1 MWNDKESSVDYLHF
15 EEIAFV
21 AKNILEDESLRST
34 SIGIFGSWGSGKSTV
49 LELIKNE
56 LNQKDEVI
64 IICFDAW
71 LYQNYSDAKT
81 SLLETIQR
89 TLEKEVSKVESIA
102 EDVKKLGKSIFKLKN
117 LLPLL
122 SIAFGTATSIATGG
136 VLPPISPAL
145 GSIETIIDNLEEQSS
160 DSEIVEDIR
169 KSFSEILNKLK
180 KNVIV
185 IVDNLDRCLPQ
196 KALETLE
203 AIRLFLFLPNTSFVI
218 AADVDMIK
226 ESLESVFHAD
236 SKHRNDYLDK
246 LIQFPIPVPKLGL
259 AEIRSYL
266 FMLFAE
272 SHKLPSEQRERLREK
287 LKVTVAA
294 YEVGELSPLKDI
306 LDCLDAEQQEKV
318 RPTFQM
324 CDSISVLLSK
334 FPTVASN
341 PRTIKR
347 LLNSFEMRKLISKN
361 QSINLEDEVI
371 MKLVLLEKIVSSQ
384 QMVNFYHLMKTD
396 YSAFEKDLKILEQ
409 GKESQISPEQTKAIE
424 NLFGRGKLEEVSDLI
439 VEWAGVPPHLSAS
452 PNIKLSAYLY
462 RKAMA
467 LQVQYQRLSDTSLE
481 AIRILSNTNVM
492 YSANAKE
499 IISRIPTNEIDSV
512 MDEVIKNI
520 NNSPSWTKMN
530 DVNGLCGAILLAEN
544 QPTVKEKLI
553 DFFTHIDKTKNNV
566 WIKTLIKR
574 LRGK

>member
-1 MWNDKESSVDYLHF
+1 MWTDKESSVDYLHF

-34 SIGIFGSWGSGKSTV
+34 SIGIFGSWGSGKSTI

-56 LNQKDEVI
+56 LSKKDDVI

-81 SLLETIQR
+81 SLLEIIQR
-89 TLEKEVSKVESIA
+89 KLEDEVGKDGALTET
-102 EDVKKLGKSIFKLKN
+102 VKSLGKSIFKLKN
-117 LLPLL
+117 LVPLL
-122 SIAFGTATSIATGG
+122 SLAYGSTVSLATGTVTPVIPS
-136 VLPPISPAL
+136 VLEQ
-145 GSIETIIDNLEEQSS
+145 IEKIVDNFGRQSS
-160 DSEIVEDIR
+160 DSKIIEDIR
-169 KSFSEILNKLK
+169 KDFSEILNKLK

-203 AIRLFLFLPNTSFVI
+203 AIRLFLFLPKTSFVI
-218 AADVDMIK
+218 SADVDMIK

-272 SHKLPSEQRERLREK
+272 SHKLPPVQRERLREK

-318 RPTFQM
+318 RATFQM

-334 FPTVASN
+334 IPTVASN

-396 YSAFEKDLKILEQ
+396 YSSFEKDLKILEQ
-409 GKESQISPEQTKAIE
+409 GKESQISPERTKAIE

-439 VEWAGVPPHLSAS
+439 VEWAGVQPHLSAS

-481 AIRILSNTNVM
+481 AIRILSSTNLLS
-492 YSANAKE
+492 SAHAKD
-499 IISRIPTNEIDSV
+499 IISKIPTNEIDSV

-520 NNSPSWTKMN
+520 NNSPSWTNME
-530 DVNGLCGAILLAEN
+530 DVNGLSGAILLAQN
-544 QPTVKEKLI
+544 QPTVNEKLI
-553 DFFTHIDKTKNNV
+553 DFLTHIDKTKNKL
-566 WIKTLIKR
+566 WIKTLIKS

>member
-34 SIGIFGSWGSGKSTV
+34 SIGIFGSWGSGKSTI
-49 LELIKNE
+49 LELIKDE
-56 LNQKDEVI
+56 LGKKDDVI

-81 SLLETIQR
+81 SLLEIIQR
-89 TLEKEVSKVESIA
+89 KLEDEVGKDGPLA
-102 EDVKKLGKSIFKLKN
+102 KTVKNLAKGIFKLKN
-117 LLPLL
+117 LVPLL
-122 SIAFGTATSIATGG
+122 SLACGSTVSLATGT
-136 VLPPISPAL
+136 VAPAIP
-145 GSIETIIDNLEEQSS
+145 SAEKIIDNFGPQSS
-160 DSEIVEDIR
+160 DSKIIEDIR
-169 KSFSEILNKLK
+169 KDFSEILNNLK

-287 LKVTVAA
+287 LKVPVAA

-306 LDCLDAEQQEKV
+306 LDCLDAEHQEKV

-334 FPTVASN
+334 ITTVASN

-409 GKESQISPEQTKAIE
+409 GKESKISPEQTKAIE

-439 VEWAGVPPHLSAS
+439 VEWAGVHPHLSAS

-520 NNSPSWTKMN
+520 NNSPSWTRMN

-553 DFFTHIDKTKNNV
+553 DFLTHIDKTKNKL
-566 WIKTLIKR
+566 WIKTLIKD